1 MTAPDERE
9 LICISC
15 PVGCQLTV
23 ATRDGEL
30 LAVRGN
36 KCPKGIS
43 YARAEILDPRRILTT
58 TVRIR
63 GGSLPQLPVRT
74 RQAIPKSLLAK
85 GMEVLSRFEVDAPVR
100 MGDVLIG
107 DFVGTGVDV
116 IASRSIDCA
125 G

>member
-1 MTAPDERE
+1 
-9 LICISC
+9 
-15 PVGCQLTV
+15 LTV

-100 MGDVLIG
+100 TGDVLIG